1 LVLSRQNEKRGSY
14 HVYSSYSSDKLSK
27 AYKNLPHIS
36 IDYAITEKL
45 TRYLVIETKIERMD
59 AGQFTAFEQIWEKDE
74 NGNAVNGQ
82 FCGLDSNNNIVFS
95 HNKKVAA
102 VGVSDMIVID
112 TPDVLLICPK
122 NRNQEIKKLKKALL

>member
-1 LVLSRQNEKRGSY
+1 
-14 HVYSSYSSDKLSK
+14 
-27 AYKNLPHIS
+27 
-36 IDYAITEKL
+36 
-45 TRYLVIETKIERMD
+45 MD

-95 HNKKVAA
+95 HNKKVTA
-102 VGVSDMIVID
+102 VGVSDMIIID

-122 NRNQEIKKLKKALL
+122 NRVQEIGKLRKALL